1 MKTIKIEEIEM
12 SEKINLE
19 QNSNRSSLADII
31 LVISKHL
38 NLILILTLL
47 SVIITAINVNKN
59 YRPKY
64 VSTTKMFIPFS
75 ENAQSGLSQ
84 IANQFGFSSQGAT
97 GSDISSSSLYPEI
110 VNSKTFAKAM
120 LDKIFYTEKYGKK
133 LPLIAIFTYGNH
145 SVPDNIDTLRISAAN
160 IITGMVKV
168 RKKMGFFIIEVTT
181 SEPQFSK
188 DFADTVIVELD
199 KLQRKFKKQTLN
211 ETIDY
216 LNQKILLAKIEL
228 ETNEEKLKN
237 FRERNRNVNNSPGLL
252 LTQERLQR
260 DVEIQSGIFL
270 TLKQQLELAKI
281 EEVQKSSFVQILDY
295 PSLPLVESNPKKL
308 STYIIGGFLGFFLAL
323 GLSFVIEYFTNR
335 NEIEA
340 SKLKSAKKH
349 ASNSFKRIFKLNW
362 LKKNK

>member
-1 MKTIKIEEIEM
+1 M
-12 SEKINLE
+12 SEKPNLE
-19 QNSNRSSLADII
+19 QNSNKSSLADII
-31 LVISKHL
+31 LVIAKHV
-38 NLILILTLL
+38 NIILIITIL
-47 SVIITAINVNKN
+47 SVIITIIYVNKN

-64 VSTTKMFIPFS
+64 VSTTKMFIPAAQS
-75 ENAQSGLSQ
+75 AQSGLYK
-84 IANQFGFSSQGAT
+84 IATQFGLSSQGTA
-97 GSDISSSSLYPEI
+97 GADISSSSLYPEI
-110 VNSKTFAKAM
+110 VNSKTFANIM
-120 LDKIFYTEKYGKK
+120 LDKNFYTDKYEKK
-133 LPLIAIFTYGNH
+133 LPLIAIFTYGDH
-145 SVPDNIDTLRISAAN
+145 PVPDNIDTLRISAAN
-160 IITGMVKV
+160 IITNMVKIS
-168 RKKMGFFIIEVTT
+168 KKMGFFIIEVTT
-181 SEPQFSK
+181 NEPRFSK

-199 KLQRKFKKQTLN
+199 KLQRKFKKQTVN

-216 LNQKILLAKIEL
+216 LTQKISLAKIEL

-260 DVEIQSGIFL
+260 GVEIQSGIFL

-308 STYIIGGFLGFFLAL
+308 STYIIGGFIGFFFAL

-335 NEIEA
+335 NEMEA

-349 ASNSFKRIFKLNW
+349 AINSIKKIFT
-362 LKKNK
+362 LKWIKK

>member
-1 MKTIKIEEIEM
+1 M
-12 SEKINLE
+12 SEKLNLE

-31 LVISKHL
+31 LVMSKHI
-38 NLILILTLL
+38 NIILVITII
-47 SVIITAINVNKN
+47 SVVITIVFTNKN
-59 YRPKY
+59 YKPKY
-64 VSTTKMFIPFS
+64 VSTTKMFIPS
-75 ENAQSGLSQ
+75 TETAQSGLYK
-84 IANQFGFSSQGAT
+84 IANQFGLSNQGTA
-97 GSDISSSSLYPEI
+97 GADISSSSLYPEI
-110 VNSKTFAKAM
+110 VNSKTFANVM
-120 LDKIFYTEKYGKK
+120 LDKSFYTEKYGKK
-133 LPLIAIFTYGNH
+133 LPLIAIFTHGNRPA
-145 SVPDNIDTLRISAAN
+145 PDNIDTLKISAAN
-160 IITGMVKV
+160 IIANMVRVSKE
-168 RKKMGFFIIEVTT
+168 MGFFIIDVTT
-181 SEPQFSK
+181 TEPQFSK
-188 DFADTVIVELD
+188 DFADTMIVELD
-199 KLQRKFKKQTLN
+199 KLQRKFKKQTVN

-216 LNQKILLAKIEL
+216 LKQKISLAKIEL

-260 DVEIQSGIFL
+260 DVQIQSGIFL

-308 STYIIGGFLGFFLAL
+308 STYIIGGFIGFFLAL

-349 ASNSFKRIFKLNW
+349 ALNSLKRIFTLKW
-362 LKKNK
+362 KKNK

>member
-1 MKTIKIEEIEM
+1 M
-12 SEKINLE
+12 SEKLNLE
-19 QNSNRSSLADII
+19 QNPNRSSLADII
-31 LVISKHL
+31 LVIAKHI
-38 NLILILTLL
+38 NLILIITII
-47 SVIITAINVNKN
+47 SVIITAIYTNKN
-59 YRPKY
+59 YRSKY
-64 VSTTKMFIPFS
+64 VSETKMFIPS
-75 ENAQSGLSQ
+75 TESAQSGLYK
-84 IANQFGFSSQGAT
+84 IANQFGLSNQGAA
-97 GSDISSSSLYPEI
+97 GSDISSASLYPEI
-110 VNSKTFAKAM
+110 VNSKTFANIM
-120 LDKIFYTEKYGKK
+120 LDKNFYTENYGKK

-160 IITGMVKV
+160 IITNMVKV
-168 RKKMGFFIIEVTT
+168 TNDMGFFIIEVTT

-199 KLQRKFKKQTLN
+199 KLQRKFKKQAVN

-216 LNQKILLAKIEL
+216 LKQKISLAKVEL

-295 PSLPLVESNPKKL
+295 PSLPLVESNPKKR
-308 STYIIGGFLGFFLAL
+308 STYIIGGLVGFFLAL

-335 NEIEA
+335 NEMET

-349 ASNSFKRIFKLNW
+349 ALNSIKRIFT
-362 LKKNK
+362 LKWIKK